1 MLSPYKNCK
10 LVKTGT
16 GLAVKRVCT
25 GKEQTGNIGVEV
37 PWTLCRILGNLCNFS
52 HTLSFSFL
60 K

>member
-37 PWTLCRILGNLCNFS
+37 P
-52 HTLSFSFL
+52 
-60 K
+60 